1 MNVNVK
7 MQNLAV
13 PQQMAQFLE
22 IFKLR
27 DTMYPSF
34 FDIQKHDSLMP
45 SNIFRLFV
53 KIVNNTTTTEPY
65 SQIF

>member
-1 MNVNVK
+1 

-45 SNIFRLFV
+45 SNIFHLFV
-53 KIVNNTTTTEPY
+53 KIVNNTTTTTEPY